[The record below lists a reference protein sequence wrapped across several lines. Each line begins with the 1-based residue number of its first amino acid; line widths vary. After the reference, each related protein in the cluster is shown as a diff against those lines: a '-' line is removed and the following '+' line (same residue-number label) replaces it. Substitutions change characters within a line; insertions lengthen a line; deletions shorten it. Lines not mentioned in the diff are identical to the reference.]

1 MRQALTKS
9 IMSLQARDI
18 KGIGVASSARIR
30 LGGLAA
36 MVGGLLWIV
45 KGGSILIT
53 GQQPPVVFEA
63 ALPLFAVGLLG
74 LHARLEGRGGPLGKA
89 VVLVAYAALAAAILT
104 LVAPLAPF
112 IAVAGFGPFVGLVLV
127 GSATLQARIFPPP
140 WSALPLAV
148 GLGGPILIL
157 AGGDLALM
165 GERLLEIPIVL
176 VGLAWM
182 LLGYSVL
189 AVQGTTVQAP
199 HA

>member
-1 MRQALTKS
+1 
-9 IMSLQARDI
+9 MS
-18 KGIGVASSARIR
+18 SSALIR
-30 LGGLAA
+30 VGGLAG
-36 MVGGLLWIV
+36 MVGGLLWVV
-45 KGGSILIT
+45 KGGSILLT

-89 VVLVAYAALAAAILT
+89 GGLVACAALAAAALV
-104 LVAPLAPF
+104 LVAPLPPF
-112 IAVAGFGPFVGLVLV
+112 YVVAGFGPFIGLVLV
-127 GSATLQARIFPPP
+127 GSATLQARSFPPP
-140 WSALPLAV
+140 WSALPLAM

-157 AGGDLALM
+157 AGGGLALM

-189 AVQGTTVQAP
+189 VVKGAPVQAP
-199 HA
+199 ARVR

>member
-1 MRQALTKS
+1 M
-9 IMSLQARDI
+9 
-18 KGIGVASSARIR
+18 ASSTLIRIGR
-30 LGGLAA
+30 LAA
-36 MVGGLLWIV
+36 MVGGLMWIV

-89 VVLVAYAALAAAILT
+89 GVLVAYAALAAAVLVV
-104 LVAPLAPF
+104 LVAPLAPLY
-112 IAVAGFGPFVGLVLV
+112 AVAGFGPFLSLVLL

-140 WSALPLAV
+140 WSALPLAM
-148 GLGGPILIL
+148 GLGGPLLIL
-157 AGGDLALM
+157 AGGGLALM
-165 GERLLEIPIVL
+165 NERLLEIPIVL

-189 AVQGTTVQAP
+189 VVSGATVQAP
-199 HA
+199 ARVR